1 MILAAGFGKRLR
13 PLTDDR
19 PKALVPVCGR
29 PIIDYTLSHLK
40 RIGIR
45 NVVVNLHYRGS
56 ELRKYLEHKGD
67 MKIIF
72 SDERHE
78 LLDTGGGVVKAMDN
92 FGGNPFLVINC
103 DIIWLNGVKD
113 TLLCMAEQWDDSR
126 HDALLLV
133 HPTVSAPGYRGL
145 GDFFMS
151 SCGGLTRRS
160 ENQVA
165 PFIFCGVQILHPR
178 LFTDCTKGRFSL
190 NSFYDQAEKNL
201 RLGGLRH
208 DGTWLHLSQ
217 KEDLLVVESA
227 LSTL

>member
-13 PLTDDR
+13 PLTDEK

-45 NVVVNLHYRGS
+45 NVVVNLHYRGD
-56 ELRKYLEHKGD
+56 ELRKYLERKD
-67 MKIIF
+67 DLKIIC

-78 LLDTGGGVVKAMDN
+78 LLDTGGAVVKAMAN
-92 FGGNPFLVINC
+92 FGSNPFLVINC

-133 HPTVSAPGYRGL
+133 HPTVSARG
-145 GDFFMS
+145 
-151 SCGGLTRRS
+151 
-160 ENQVA
+160 
-165 PFIFCGVQILHPR
+165 
-178 LFTDCTKGRFSL
+178 
-190 NSFYDQAEKNL
+190 
-201 RLGGLRH
+201 
-208 DGTWLHLSQ
+208 
-217 KEDLLVVESA
+217 
-227 LSTL
+227 

>member
-13 PLTDDR
+13 PLTDEK

-45 NVVVNLHYRGS
+45 NVVVNLHYRGD
-56 ELRKYLEHKGD
+56 ELRKYLERKD
-67 MKIIF
+67 DLKIIC

-78 LLDTGGGVVKAMDN
+78 LLDTGGAVVKAMAN
-92 FGGNPFLVINC
+92 FGSNPFLVINC

-133 HPTVSAPGYRGL
+133 HPTVSARGYRGL

-151 SCGGLTRRS
+151 SCGGLTRRRES
-160 ENQVA
+160 EVA

-178 LFTDCTKGRFSL
+178 LFTGCPNGRFSL
-190 NSFYDQAEKNL
+190 NSLYDRAEKNL
-201 RLGGLRH
+201 RLSGLRH
-208 DGTWLHLSQ
+208 DGMWLHLSQ

-227 LSTL
+227 LNAL